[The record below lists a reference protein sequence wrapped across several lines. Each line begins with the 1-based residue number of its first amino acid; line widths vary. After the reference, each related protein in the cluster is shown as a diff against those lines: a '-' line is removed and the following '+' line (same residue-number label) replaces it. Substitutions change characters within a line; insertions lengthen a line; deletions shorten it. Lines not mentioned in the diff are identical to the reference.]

1 VIKLCAAHSLYLA
14 TRIRYMA
21 GCAEAVLFLVFG
33 RWQLSLVAEVVNRG
47 SAACLIGSL
56 DQIRC
61 VSTACMLH
69 V

>member
-1 VIKLCAAHSLYLA
+1 
-14 TRIRYMA
+14 MA
-21 GCAEAVLFLVFG
+21 GCAEAVLFLVSG

-69 V
+69 VQHVTVLTQRCESVGVVF